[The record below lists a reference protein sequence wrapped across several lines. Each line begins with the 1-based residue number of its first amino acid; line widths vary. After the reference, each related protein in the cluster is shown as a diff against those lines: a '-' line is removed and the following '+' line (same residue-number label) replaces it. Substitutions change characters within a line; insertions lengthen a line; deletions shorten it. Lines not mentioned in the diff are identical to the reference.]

1 MCRNVLIV
9 SRDNHFMPQEYA
21 QQDDSLLIQQAQQ
34 QPVDPVNALYSD
46 TLREEKLNTILQ
58 QINPDNLMVDIEN
71 RIKGYRKDSFSQE
84 WIKIDS
90 RAKEINPQLVANF
103 MSFLGSILNQN
114 TSMSNFSSS
123 EINAIMEN
131 IIEHIADDLETNDIK
146 YEIEGDYS
154 EMTRIGDIIAMT
166 VFSVLKRAQNGM
178 EARRVFAS
186 LKIHE
191 NLTQNPQQKGL
202 MDSMKFWK

>member
-1 MCRNVLIV
+1 
-9 SRDNHFMPQEYA
+9 MPQEYA

>member
-1 MCRNVLIV
+1 
-9 SRDNHFMPQEYA
+9 MPQEYA

-34 QPVDPVNALYSD
+34 QPVDPVNAIYSD

-71 RIKGYRKDSFSQE
+71 RIKGYRKDSYSQE

-90 RAKEINPQLVANF
+90 RAKEINPELVANF

-114 TSMSNFSSS
+114 TSMSNFSAS

-191 NLTQNPQQKGL
+191 NLTQNPQQKGTL
-202 MDSMKFWK
+202 DFMKFWKQ